1 MLVQTRRGALVQ
13 GRWPDLVAA
22 TEAQLPHGLVLDGE
36 LVVRDT
42 EAGRLSFEALQRRA
56 ATRAR
61 GAAGLVARWPAYL
74 VALDILQLDGQELSA
89 RPYAE
94 RRAPLEGLFSEH
106 ALTAPRTL
114 CPMTVPRRRAPC
126 CSQRSARQR
135 VSVRLLKAVDEAR
148 RRRDRLA
155 GELSGFSQIVLF
167 GVAELPDGEYRLPA
181 MAICGPE
188 RVPVLG
194 RGP

>member
-1 MLVQTRRGALVQ
+1 MDGQRALLFTAAGPGGTVLVQTRRGALVQ

-74 VALDILQLDGQELSA
+74 VALDILQS
-89 RPYAE
+89 
-94 RRAPLEGLFSEH
+94 
-106 ALTAPRTL
+106 PRTL